1 MCCKLDDR
9 LERKLCGYIREGLS
23 YEVSCALVGISRQSF
38 YSWKN
43 RGDAEPESRYGQF
56 ARAVENANA
65 QAVRKLH
72 TAVCASDPKWIL
84 ERRFVNDYGPPKLR
98 TETELTGPGGGP
110 VAKGNPFTVN
120 ITCNGPQIAFPIR
133 NESGKDDDLPPRGY
147 RKETDRHGVIWYIP
161 ISADAMADARQERD
175 GVHYRP

>member
-98 TETELTGPGGGP
+98 TATELTGPGGGSM
-110 VAKGNPFTVN
+110 AMGNPYTVN
-120 ITCNGPQIAFPIR
+120 ITCDGPQVAFPIR
-133 NESGKDDDLPPRGY
+133 NESGKDDELPPRGY
-147 RKETDRHGVIWYIP
+147 RKETDRHGVIWFIP
-161 ISADAMADARQERD
+161 ISADAMADASPISVPRL
-175 GVHYRP
+175 